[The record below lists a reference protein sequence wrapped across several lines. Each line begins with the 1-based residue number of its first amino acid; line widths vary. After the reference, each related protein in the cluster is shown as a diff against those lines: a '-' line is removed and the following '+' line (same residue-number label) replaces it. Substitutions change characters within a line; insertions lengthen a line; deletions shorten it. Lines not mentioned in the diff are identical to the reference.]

1 MREIKFRYYNTIT
14 NILVNNPKMPFKEG
28 WTIEQLFEDRGWIW
42 EQFTGLKDK
51 NGKDIY
57 EGDVLS
63 DWTETDEG
71 KIQSKCQ
78 VYFCERAGQWA
89 LDMSFRQDKTQGTP
103 LWKELADF
111 DYEIT
116 GNIHDS
122 KEQKHS

>member
-1 MREIKFRYYNTIT
+1 
-14 NILVNNPKMPFKEG
+14 MPFKEG

-111 DYEIT
+111 AYEIT

-122 KEQKHS
+122 K